1 MQGISSATSFSAK
14 YKHLRNKHYSEMK
27 RKIIGARV
35 RLLAT
40 VKNRGG
46 QVINKGEEA
55 TIVQSYRGYGVRTD
69 DRREIHRID
78 RSLVEF
84 IEQ

>member
-1 MQGISSATSFSAK
+1 
-14 YKHLRNKHYSEMK
+14 MK

-46 QVINKGEEA
+46 QIINKGEEA

-84 IEQ
+84 IKES